1 MQKFNYT
8 IKDEI
13 GLHAR
18 PAGKLSTLCKEFES
32 VVTIKKGD
40 KEVDGTKLMM
50 LMALGIK
57 NGDLIEIEISG
68 SDEERAYKEIKAF
81 LEENL

>member
-18 PAGKLSTLCKEFES
+18 PAGKLSSLCKKFDS
-32 VVTIKKGD
+32 IVNIKKGS
-40 KEVDGTKLMM
+40 KVVNGTKLMM
-50 LMALGIK
+50 LMTLGIK
-57 NGDLIEIEISG
+57 NGDEISVEISG
-68 SDEERAYKEIKAF
+68 SDEESAYGEIKTF
-81 LEENL
+81 FEENL